1 MQPSI
6 DKSCAPPS
14 HLDNGVDAHPRH
26 PKARVAVAQLNNW
39 KGLLAIAL
47 DQKQNIQGLAALLA
61 DIDEWDE
68 RPTDD
73 VIVEAI
79 LLFRDIADAA
89 GSASTALHLMREPA
103 TQKPISSTA

>member
-1 MQPSI
+1 MHPSTN
-6 DKSCAPPS
+6 SPCAPLS
-14 HLDNGVDAHPRH
+14 QIDSGFDAHHRH
-26 PKARVAVAQLNNW
+26 PTARAVVAQLSTW

-47 DQKQNIQGLAALLA
+47 DQKQNIEGLAALLS

-79 LLFRDIADAA
+79 LLFRDITDAA
-89 GSASTALHLMREPA
+89 GSASEALHLMREPS
-103 TQKPISSTA
+103 TQKPISPTA